1 MCAQSVVVDTLLSLS
16 SIQITY
22 KYKQYILTRKRTT
35 ICLYICVRRLL
46 ILEYN
51 LYKDPDTNV
60 EIL

>member
-22 KYKQYILTRKRTT
+22 KYKQYILTINRTNL
-35 ICLYICVRRLL
+35 CLYICVRGIL

-51 LYKDPDTNV
+51 LYKDPDTNDK
-60 EIL
+60 IL